1 MENLAEKISKNLPK
15 RYITIPTDQVNV
27 ASVALFVAT
36 NWRDKPEFAN
46 LYLSQTTA
54 ANFVI
59 LSQRLSDNV
68 SQKRHLIGN
77 YSQHT
82 KQVRDL
88 AAEINQNGKVLKDYL
103 FEQFKKQAAEH
114 YTSFGF
120 VHSQKGYTFPQDYD
134 NMAQSLRTICD
145 KINSPA
151 YTFLQTKTYGKLY
164 WETTRDKFQKDWN
177 TSRQQ
182 ASDLAT
188 LTKLINDDFLAV
200 KKILT
205 LLRRRI
211 KDDFAPAHESAYRSI
226 GLLKESF

>member
-1 MENLAEKISKNLPK
+1 MDNSTEKTSPKLAK
-15 RYITIPTDQVNV
+15 RYITIPQDQVNV

-36 NWRDKPEFAN
+36 NWRDKPAFAQ
-46 LYLSQTTA
+46 LHLSQITA
-54 ANFVI
+54 TDFVA
-59 LSQRLSDNV
+59 LAQRLSDNV

-88 AAEINQNGKVLKDYL
+88 AAEIKQNGKVLKDYL
-103 FEQFKKQAAEH
+103 FEQFKKQALEH

-120 VHSQKGYTFPQDYD
+120 VHKAKAYTLPNDYD
-134 NMAQSLRTICD
+134 NMAQALRTICD
-145 KINSPA
+145 KINLPA
-151 YTFLQTKTYGKLY
+151 YSFLQTKTYGKLY
-164 WETTRDKFQKDWN
+164 WETTRDKFQTDWN

-182 ASDLAT
+182 ATDLAA
-188 LTKLINDDFLAV
+188 LTKLINDDFLFI

-211 KDDFAPAHESAYRSI
+211 KDDFSPDHEAAYRNI